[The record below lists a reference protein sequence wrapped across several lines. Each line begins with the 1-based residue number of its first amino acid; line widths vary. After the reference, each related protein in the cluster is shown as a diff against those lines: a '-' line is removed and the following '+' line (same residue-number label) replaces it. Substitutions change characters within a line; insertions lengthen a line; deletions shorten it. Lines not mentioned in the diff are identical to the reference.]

1 MPHLRPQESWC
12 RFFWKRSYLDG
23 LFTRYAHRWLPELL
37 ALALIAG
44 ARMDAAAQS
53 TNVIQRSANNPLRMP
68 LVPQALGYKTSA
80 AFGTVTFSTP
90 VAIRTPPGETNRLF
104 IVEQGGRIFVI
115 TNLAAPDK
123 TLFLDLS
130 AKVLVGQVAGLFAL
144 AFHPGYQTNGLFFVG
159 YNLNTTTA
167 AGTGS
172 HYRVSRFSVSPDNP
186 NVTLTNTE
194 VPLITQRYTGSGVC
208 DDLLFGS
215 EGYLY
220 IAVGDPNMDAGG
232 TAQTITSNLFGGI
245 LRIDVDNNPGNLA
258 PNSHPAVTTN
268 YSIPKDNPFVGVTSF
283 NGSAVDPAGVR
294 TEFYAVGL
302 RNPWRMSLDP
312 ISRLL
317 YVGDPGT
324 SVYDEV
330 NTISKGGNYGWPYR
344 EGTGSGPKAGSAPAG
359 VNWIN
364 PIYQH
369 TGGAVIGGVV
379 YRGTNCA
386 QLQGAYLF
394 GDWVAGVISS
404 LRYAGTNLVTAQA
417 VTGQAGIVGFG
428 FDPSN
433 GDLLAVSREGG
444 QVTRLT
450 YSTNLIGGALPPT
463 LADTGAFADTATLA
477 PNAGIIP
484 YDLNVPFWSDNAKKT
499 RWFSVPGLSS
509 TISFSRDGNWSFP
522 VGTVWVKHFEL
533 ELTNGV
539 AESSRRLETRLLVRT
554 AAGLYGV
561 TYRWGDSLTNAT
573 LLPAEGLDE
582 NFTIYDQGNIRTQV
596 WHYPSRSEC
605 LTCHTPLAGLALGF
619 KTAQLNRDFDY
630 PGATQNQLRAM
641 SDAGYFSKALSG
653 FHTMPALSNPTNAT
667 VSLEYRVVSYLAA
680 NCVQCHQPGGAAL
693 GLFDARSTTPL
704 SAAGLIDGPLV
715 NAFGDPNN
723 RVIKPGSLEH
733 SILLSRIA
741 NLGPNHMPPLATSVL
756 NQEAIDLVSAWISG
770 GSTNDVAY
778 TDWQRSYFGAT
789 NAPGSAPGED
799 PDGDGANNQLEY
811 LTGSNPLQAG
821 DGWGIEIGAVN
832 GAAAIDFTRIANR
845 GFEIQWT
852 TNISLSSSW
861 QPLDVPGN
869 EPVFGITNS
878 QVRVQDTITDAQSKF
893 YRVRVFEP

>member
-1 MPHLRPQESWC
+1 
-12 RFFWKRSYLDG
+12 
-23 LFTRYAHRWLPELL
+23 
-37 ALALIAG
+37 
-44 ARMDAAAQS
+44 
-53 TNVIQRSANNPLRMP
+53 MP
-68 LVPQALGYKTSA
+68 LVPQTFGYKTAS

-90 VAIRTPPGETNRLF
+90 VAIRTPMGETNRLF
-104 IVEQGGRIFVI
+104 VVEQGGKIFVV
-115 TNLAAPDK
+115 TNLAAPNK

-130 AKVLVGQVAGLFAL
+130 RQVLVGQVAGLFAL

-172 HYRVSRFSVSPDNP
+172 HYRVSRFSVSPDNA
-186 NVTLTNTE
+186 NGALTNSE
-194 VPLITQRYTGSGVC
+194 VPLITQRYTGSGLC
-208 DDLLFGS
+208 DDLLFGP

-220 IAVGDPNMDAGG
+220 IAVGDPNMDSGG
-232 TAQTITSNLFGGI
+232 TPQTITANLYGGI

-258 PNSHPAVTTN
+258 PNPHPAVTTN
-268 YSIPKDNPFVGVTSF
+268 YSIPWDNPFVGITNF
-283 NGSAVDPAGVR
+283 NGTPVDPAKVR
-294 TEFYAVGL
+294 TEYYAVGL

-312 ISRLL
+312 LSRLL

-324 SVYDEV
+324 SAYDEV

-344 EGTGSGPKAGSAPAG
+344 EGTGLGPQASAPAG
-359 VNWIN
+359 VRWVN

-386 QLQGAYLF
+386 QLQGAYIF
-394 GDWVAGVISS
+394 GDWVAGQISS
-404 LRYAGTNLVTAQA
+404 LRYAGTNLVSAQVVA
-417 VTGQAGIVGFG
+417 GQGGVVGFG

-444 QVTRLT
+444 QVMRLT
-450 YSTNLIGGALPPT
+450 YSTNLLGTALPPT
-463 LADTGAFADTATLA
+463 LADTGVFTDTATLTA
-477 PNAGIIP
+477 NAGIIP
-484 YDLNVPFWSDNAKKT
+484 YDLNVPFWSDNARKT
-499 RWFSVPGLSS
+499 RWFSVPGLTS
-509 TISFSRDGNWSFP
+509 TIIFNRDGNWSFP
-522 VGTVWVKHFEL
+522 SGTVWVKHFEL

-554 AAGLYGV
+554 GTTLYGV
-561 TYRWGDSLTNAT
+561 TYRWGDSLTNAV
-573 LLPAEGLDE
+573 LVPPDGLDE
-582 NFTIYDQGNIRTQV
+582 TFTVYDQGNVRTQI

-605 LTCHTPLAGLALGF
+605 LTCHTPLAGFALGF

-630 PGATQNQLRAM
+630 PGGTQNQLRAM

-653 FHTMPALSNPTNAT
+653 FHTMPALSSPTNAT
-667 VSLEYRVVSYLAA
+667 VSLEFRVVSYLAA

-704 SAAGLIDGPLV
+704 STSGLVDGPLV
-715 NAFGDPNN
+715 NGFGDPDN
-723 RVIKPGSLEH
+723 RVIKPGSLDH
-733 SILLSRIA
+733 SVLLTRIA

-756 NQEAIDLVSAWISG
+756 NQSAIELVSAWITGS
-770 GSTNDVAY
+770 STNYVSYA
-778 TDWQRSYFGAT
+778 DWQQFYFGST
-789 NAPGSAPGED
+789 NAPGSASGED
-799 PDGDGANNQLEY
+799 PDHDGANNELEY

-821 DGWGIEIGAVN
+821 DGWGIHIGAAD
-832 GAAAIDFTRIANR
+832 GAAEIDFTRIANR
-845 GFEIQWT
+845 GFEVQWT

-869 EPVFGITNS
+869 EPLFGITNS
-878 QVRVQDTITDAQSKF
+878 HVRVQDTLTDAQSRY